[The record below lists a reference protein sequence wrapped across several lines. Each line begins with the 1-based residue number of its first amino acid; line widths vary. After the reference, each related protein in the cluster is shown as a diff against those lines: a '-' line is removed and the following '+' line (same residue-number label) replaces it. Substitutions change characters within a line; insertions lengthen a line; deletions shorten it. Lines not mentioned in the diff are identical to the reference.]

1 MSANNF
7 FKEVVIPFVYSLEID
22 KPPKIPTLVVKA
34 HPVGPDGSN
43 LLVYSVWN
51 PWAGRWPRHPAR
63 GYSSLGLMQAARRAR
78 EARHGWNPRLRFA
91 VTHVAF
97 GSMRQHED
105 FDYHWG
111 FFQKEACRYISWEQ
125 ATNMPCLWSVVLVSR
140 GQGLV

>member
-63 GYSSLGLMQAARRAR
+63 GYSSLGLNAGGPQSTRSTAWLEPTVKVCSHTRGFWID
-78 EARHGWNPRLRFA
+78 EA
-91 VTHVAF
+91 T
-97 GSMRQHED
+97 
-105 FDYHWG
+105 
-111 FFQKEACRYISWEQ
+111 
-125 ATNMPCLWSVVLVSR
+125 
-140 GQGLV
+140 